1 MMREAIFM
9 TVQVVKAVLTQREN
23 GNNILRFNIGGAD
36 QDLNLDDETNEEQV
50 KSVFD
55 ALLAQMVN
63 EDIQVVADIPE
74 ERVHDL
80 YGEVCAAY
88 VTQLNTE
95 LSRVQSRM
103 NSLGLSNGKV
113 EKTLLCRARSAPE
126 CSMST
131 TFDVI

>member
-1 MMREAIFM
+1 M
-9 TVQVVKAVLTQREN
+9 TVQVVKAVLTQRED

-63 EDIQVVADIPE
+63 DDIQVVADIPE
-74 ERVHDL
+74 ERVHEL

-103 NSLGLSNGKV
+103 NSLGLSKR
-113 EKTLLCRARSAPE
+113 ES
-126 CSMST
+126 
-131 TFDVI
+131 